1 MLDFVRTKQKSIL
14 IKIAF
19 GLIILSFVIGYT
31 MLTAPNDRNGQQGND
46 IAATVNDTEISYTS
60 FQQAYSNL
68 YNLYQSI
75 YQGNFNATLEKQ
87 LNLPK
92 QALQQL
98 IEEELLVQQADA
110 MDLDV
115 TEKELVDTIAKY
127 EAFQING
134 QFNRD
139 RYLQVL
145 NYQRMTPE
153 QFETAQR
160 RQLLTQKVRE
170 QLQQGAMISDEQLKQ
185 AFHDENDKI
194 NLTLAWL
201 TPALVESKV
210 KVDDTGL
217 ADFFNKNKEQFEI
230 PEKVAIRYLQ
240 FDPARYESELAPFSD
255 EEIERSYRRNLD
267 KYEIKEEVKAAHIL
281 LSVAKDADQD
291 TIDKRRTFAEE
302 LLKQL
307 REGADFAAL
316 AKANSDDKSN
326 ADKGG
331 DLGTFGRGI
340 MVGAFEDAAFALQ
353 PGQISDVVQTPFGF
367 HIIKVSEH
375 TEAGVKPLVDVISE
389 VKQSLTVEKAQQLAY
404 EKAMDAYNINRKSGN
419 LEAAAEEND
428 LGIKDTGFFA
438 REDTIDGIG
447 KIPEVSQAAF
457 ALKQGEL
464 ARPIQTEN
472 GVFLF
477 SLKERQPSHIPELSE
492 VKNKVNQAYRA
503 DQALTLAKDLA
514 EKLLAAAQKEKSLS
528 KAAKNL
534 KISTEETGEFSHSY
548 GEFIPRVGSV
558 PQLATEAFKLSP
570 EEPVASEVYELGSR
584 YLVAGLKEA
593 KVADFAAADEKT
605 IQQLKER
612 LLADKKNQMV
622 TNKIN
627 DLLQQAEI
635 NIMVPDLISAFNG
648 GSK

>member
-98 IEEELLVQQADA
+98 VEEELLVQQADA

-145 NYQRMTPE
+145 NYQRITPE

-240 FDPARYESELAPFSD
+240 FAPARYESKLAPFSD
-255 EEIERSYRRNLD
+255 EEIERSYRRNLE

-281 LSVAKDADQD
+281 LSVAKDADQE

-307 REGADFAAL
+307 REGADFAAI

-389 VKQSLTVEKAQQLAY
+389 VKQTLTVEKAQQLAY

-419 LEAAAEEND
+419 LEAAAEAND

-477 SLKERQPSHIPELSE
+477 TLKERQPSHIPELNE

-503 DQALTLAKDLA
+503 EQALTLAKDLA

-528 KAAKNL
+528 KAAKSL

-570 EEPVASEVYELGSR
+570 EEPVSSEVYELGSR

-593 KVADFAAADEKT
+593 KVADFTAADEKT
-605 IQQLKER
+605 LQQLKER

>member
-98 IEEELLVQQADA
+98 IEEELLVQQAEA

-503 DQALTLAKDLA
+503 NQALTLAKDLA

>member
-98 IEEELLVQQADA
+98 VEEELLVQQADA

-281 LSVAKDADQD
+281 LSVAKDADQE

-307 REGADFAAL
+307 REGADFASI

-389 VKQSLTVEKAQQLAY
+389 VKQTLTVEKAQQLAY

-419 LEAAAEEND
+419 LEAAAEAND

-477 SLKERQPSHIPELSE
+477 TLKERQPSHIPELNE

-528 KAAKNL
+528 KAAKSL

-593 KVADFAAADEKT
+593 KVADFTAADEKT
-605 IQQLKER
+605 LQQLKER